1 MNRRGV
7 VLGSVL
13 VVLCAFFS
21 LLAWTLVRT
30 GGIPGGMGINNVFG
44 EIEIESS
51 PAPEFTMELFEGG
64 SVSLADLSG
73 RVVLLDFWSSW
84 CPPCRQEASVL
95 AQVYREYDDTDIEFI
110 GVNIWDIQEDAQDY
124 ILLSNI
130 GYPSGMDGDGKIL
143 MDYGVT
149 GIPEKFFIDRR
160 GMLVRRFVGPST
172 YEGLRGILDQMLSV
186 GD

>member
-44 EIEIESS
+44 EIEIEPS

-73 RVVLLDFWSSW
+73 
-84 CPPCRQEASVL
+84 
-95 AQVYREYDDTDIEFI
+95 
-110 GVNIWDIQEDAQDY
+110 
-124 ILLSNI
+124 
-130 GYPSGMDGDGKIL
+130 
-143 MDYGVT
+143 
-149 GIPEKFFIDRR
+149 
-160 GMLVRRFVGPST
+160 
-172 YEGLRGILDQMLSV
+172 
-186 GD
+186 